1 MPSSFNK
8 KKSSSIIKES
18 LVKKKTLANTIHD
31 NFKVSFQYL
40 DTSQKFGSGF
50 KDWQKIGL
58 LSQLLDVFQGYCSSP
73 LLSQVD
79 GNKFTIYGGF
89 PPKKQT
95 LFEHPTFVPEDAEW
109 ARIHITG
116 PAVVVGHIVSDTFYV
131 VFLDKTHKFWLTKKY
146 LANKNI

>member
-1 MPSSFNK
+1 MPNSFNK
-8 KKSSSIIKES
+8 RKSASIVKES
-18 LVKKKTLANTIHD
+18 LEKKKTLADTTHD

-40 DTSQKFGSGF
+40 DKSQRFGSGF
-50 KDWQKIGL
+50 KDWQRIGL

-73 LLSQVD
+73 LLPQID
-79 GNKFTIYGGF
+79 GKKFTIYGGF
-89 PPKKQT
+89 PPKNRT